1 MSVDIKAKLKKVI
14 WRSMEN
20 DFTIAAFIPTSPGPE
35 FIATGDLFKPSED
48 ILYSLSGEWKDH
60 PKYGKQFSIS
70 AYCVEQPCDSDGIV
84 AYLEKYVNGIGP
96 VLADKLVERYGEHTI
111 DILKNSPERIA
122 NENKGISYD
131 LAVRISDQ
139 LKEDDQRQEILIQ
152 LEGLFSKVKGL
163 PKKLANDLLNLY
175 GLTALEVVKS
185 NPYALTDMNRI
196 GFILADKVAMAI
208 GIKKDDPERIKAGI
222 LYVIK
227 MIMQE
232 TGDIWIDVEKISEI
246 LLSMISGI
254 SGVDILLWVAYLIK
268 NKELAVF
275 EGLVTLPNYTEDEN
289 TIAECVG
296 RFLV

>member
-131 LAVRISDQ
+131 LAMRISDQ

-163 PKKLANDLLNLY
+163 PKKLAQNLMALY
-175 GLTALEVVKS
+175 GLSAFEVIKNNS
-185 NPYALTDMNRI
+185 YCLTEMNHI
-196 GFILADKVAMAI
+196 GFLLADRIALAC
-208 GIKKDDPERIKAGI
+208 GIKENDASRIIHGI
-222 LYVIK
+222 LYVIRQ
-227 MIMQE
+227 ILQE
-232 TGDIWIDVEKISEI
+232 TGDIWISTDIISEKLSEFIKGVNVFATI
-246 LLSMISGI
+246 LRLTND
-254 SGVDILLWVAYLIK
+254 DILTEH
-268 NKELAVF
+268 NGF
-275 EGLVTLPNYTEDEN
+275 VTLTQIASDEDL
-289 TIAECVG
+289 IAACIIN
-296 RFLV
+296 FLY

>member
-70 AYCVEQPCDSDGIV
+70 AYCVEQPCDADGIV
-84 AYLEKYVNGIGP
+84 AYLEKYINGIGP
-96 VLADKLVERYGEHTI
+96 VLADKLAERYGEHTI
-111 DILKNSPERIA
+111 KILKDCPERIA

-208 GIKKDDPERIKAGI
+208 GIKKDDPERVKAGI
-222 LYVIK
+222 LYVIGQTL
-227 MIMQE
+227 QE
-232 TGDIWIDVEKISEI
+232 TGDIWVDPMVISET

-254 SGVDILLWVAYLIK
+254 NEANILFWIGWL
-268 NKELAVF
+268 LAKKTLTVRDDF
-275 EGLVTLPNYTEDEN
+275 VTLTNYADDES
-289 TIAECVG
+289 TIAECVE